1 MRRFRRSL
9 IRRFNA
15 RFRPYRFLIYALP
28 RSGSTSL
35 VKVLNAYAGIECANE
50 PFNLAVYPD
59 VRGRVTDLP
68 SLQREFAWL
77 WRRFNGFKHICEFR
91 GWPFAEQ
98 PLLED
103 YIVTSA
109 PKTVI
114 LLHRRNLLR
123 RIASHEISRQSQIW
137 HVNRGDERAKLL
149 EHPFKP
155 LDRAAIRQRLEEE
168 RQAFAEVQRRLDR
181 GKVRYRIISYEDL
194 FGDASEEQ
202 RIAVL
207 REIIAFIT
215 RVSFNP
221 KRLQREALRIMDP
234 QKSRVNSAETY
245 ELVPSIHEVEDEF
258 GCDETGYLF
267 R

>member
-1 MRRFRRSL
+1 VRRFRRAL
-9 IRRFNA
+9 TRRFNA

-59 VRGRVTDLP
+59 VRDRVTDLP
-68 SLQREFAWL
+68 SLQHEFAWL

-91 GWPFAEQ
+91 GWPFADQ

-123 RIASHEISRQSQIW
+123 RIVSHEISGQSQIW

-155 LDRAAIRQRLEEE
+155 LDRTAIRQRLEEE
-168 RQAFAEVQRRLDR
+168 RRAFADVQRRLDKGR
-181 GKVRYRIISYEDL
+181 VRYRIISYEEL

-221 KRLQREALRIMDP
+221 KRLRQDALRIMDP

-245 ELVPSIHEVEDEF
+245 ELVPSIHEIEDEF